1 MGDQEEYFKIVSN
14 PRYLL
19 IASREMVDNF
29 HLLCEDR
36 ALGPKISRDKVFRKR
51 AKDERF
57 KAIQK
62 SGDKMVTAKE
72 GCLENNIA
80 KADHGLESEFNGP
93 NEHSDKPSHRLRAP
107 WEKSGFNRFSKHY
120 D

>member
-1 MGDQEEYFKIVSN
+1 MGNQEEYIKIVSN

-36 ALGPKISRDKVFRKR
+36 ALGPKISRGKVFRKR
-51 AKDERF
+51 AKDEHF

-62 SGDKMVTAKE
+62 SRDKTVTAKE

-80 KADHGLESEFNGP
+80 KVDHGFKRELKGP
-93 NEHSDKPSHRLRAP
+93 NEHSDKPSDRLRAP
-107 WEKSGFNRFSKHY
+107 WEKRWIQLFF
-120 D
+120 